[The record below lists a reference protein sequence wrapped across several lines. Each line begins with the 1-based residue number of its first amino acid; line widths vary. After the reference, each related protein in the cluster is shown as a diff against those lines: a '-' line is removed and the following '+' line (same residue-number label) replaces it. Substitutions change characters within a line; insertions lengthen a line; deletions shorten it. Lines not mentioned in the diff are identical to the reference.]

1 MNTSVWEKGET
12 RRIAEVALSNQ
23 PPKLVIPNGFSHE
36 KSAFFYLQTNSR
48 FLTAKAVRNDTVVK
62 KWIWLTTDY

>member
-36 KSAFFYLQTNSR
+36 ESAFFYLQRTEDSSPLKR
-48 FLTAKAVRNDTVVK
+48 FGMTL
-62 KWIWLTTDY
+62 W